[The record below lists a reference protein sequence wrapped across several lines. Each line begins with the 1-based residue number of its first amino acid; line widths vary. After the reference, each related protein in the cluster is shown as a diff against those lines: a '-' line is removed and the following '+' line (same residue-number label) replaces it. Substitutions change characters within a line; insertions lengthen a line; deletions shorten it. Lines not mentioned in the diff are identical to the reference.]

1 MMVENLLKNSEEFTN
16 FWENLNIRSTAPAES
31 PRSTGI
37 CEWHNGILIEL
48 LQAVNAKNSFINV
61 SGFSPY

>member
-1 MMVENLLKNSEEFTN
+1 MVENLLKNSEEFTN

-31 PRSTGI
+31 LRSTGI
-37 CEWHNGILIEL
+37 REWHNAILTEL